1 MGNLIFNRDMTN
13 SSQFYSWQNFR
24 CAYTI
29 FGNQELSTTTCPLVL
44 IHPIGVGLSGKFW
57 QRFTEK
63 LLLHKSLTIYNPDLL
78 GCGNSDMPSLAYYP
92 VDWAKQLQHFIK
104 TVVKQPVI
112 LVVQGASFPIAIKLT
127 QLLEPDWI
135 KGLILSAPP
144 AWRVMRD
151 AANPRQQK
159 LLWNLLFNSPVGLGN
174 LFYRYA
180 RRRQFLESF
189 SIRQLF
195 ANPEQVDDQ
204 WLDELIEGARDLQ
217 SRYAVFS
224 FLAGF
229 WREDYAS
236 DIARISQPTLVIFG
250 EQSSSISRE
259 GKSETVPERLNSY
272 TTNLPQG
279 EGCIIPGRNV
289 LPYEST
295 ADFTKA
301 VANFLDSPKL
311 NLSS

>member
-1 MGNLIFNRDMTN
+1 MTN

-29 FGNQELSTTTCPLVL
+29 FGNQEASTTASPLVL

-57 QRFTEK
+57 LRFTEK
-63 LLLHKSLTIYNPDLL
+63 LLLQNNLTIYNPDLL

-104 TVVKQPVI
+104 TVVQQPVI
-112 LVVQGASFPIAIKLT
+112 IVVQGASFPIAIKLT
-127 QLLEPDWI
+127 QLLEPHWI
-135 KGLILSAPP
+135 KGLVLSGPP
-144 AWRVMRD
+144 AWRVIRD
-151 AANPRQQK
+151 AAKPRQPK

-195 ANPEQVDDQ
+195 ANPEQVDEQ
-204 WLDELIEGARDLQ
+204 WLNELIEGARDLQ

-229 WREDYAS
+229 WREDYAL
-236 DIARISQPTLVIFG
+236 DIAKISQPTLVIFG

-272 TTNLPQG
+272 ITNLPQG
-279 EGCIIPGRNV
+279 QGCIIPGRNV

-295 ADFTKA
+295 SEFVDVVADFL
-301 VANFLDSPKL
+301 NSPKL